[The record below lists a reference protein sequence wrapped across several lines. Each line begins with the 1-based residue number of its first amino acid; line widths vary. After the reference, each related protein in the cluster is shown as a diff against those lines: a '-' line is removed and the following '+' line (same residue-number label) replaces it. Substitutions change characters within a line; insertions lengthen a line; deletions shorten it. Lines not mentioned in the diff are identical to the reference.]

1 MGEITILGSQNNPW
15 LETSE
20 DNLRLFRTDLQTT
33 ETRIGTDCRQILA
46 GEFTQRT
53 ERLLDYRT
61 HT

>member
-33 ETRIGTDCRQILA
+33 ETRIGTDCRLKHKLPKGNINTSLKL
-46 GEFTQRT
+46 T
-53 ERLLDYRT
+53 
-61 HT
+61 